1 MVKLIISIPA
11 EPVAQGRPRLSSR
24 GGFARAYDPPK
35 SRSWKAFVADY
46 AERAMKQAGLETPMD
61 GPLIVKVR
69 FAFPLPKSQHRK
81 KIKPATWHMKRP
93 DLDNL
98 YKGLIDGMEGI
109 VYHRDSE
116 IVKVIM
122 DKIIVEQGKAPY
134 VNVSIATI
142 EALNL

>member
-1 MVKLIISIPA
+1 
-11 EPVAQGRPRLSSR
+11 
-24 GGFARAYDPPK
+24 
-35 SRSWKAFVADY
+35 
-46 AERAMKQAGLETPMD
+46 
-61 GPLIVKVR
+61 
-69 FAFPLPKSQHRK
+69 
-81 KIKPATWHMKRP
+81 MKRP

-142 EALNL
+142 EALNP

>member
-46 AERAMKQAGLETPMD
+46 AEAAMKKAGIEAPID
-61 GPLIVKVR
+61 GPLLVKVR
-69 FAFPLPKSQHRK
+69 FAFPLPKSQYRK
-81 KIKPATWHMKRP
+81 KVKPASWHMKRP

-109 VYHRDSE
+109 VYHRDAE
-116 IVKVIM
+116 IVKVVM

-134 VNVSIATI
+134 VNVSIETI
-142 EALNL
+142 EALNP